1 LTRNSLLTILVIV
14 NLFVSTGFLIVNHN
28 NPKTRQSYG
37 LNGNVRSVDIKYFN
51 TSERDSSYFKNEV
64 YKFNRNGYCTYERIY
79 NYIWGYPN
87 YKNEYYFDSK
97 DRLLSKRKYNHNN
110 EIVQIEVSL
119 YSINSVTKQ
128 LVFNSDSSTVNKVN
142 LYVNT
147 KNLQIK
153 EMFNNLDTI
162 ISTKNHPNIDSVLN
176 LNEQV
181 ILKSYYWSLLSNQYK
196 LQRKVIYDK
205 EYREIESY
213 QVGRPDTKS
222 IWFTYIDQATG
233 GKIDD
238 CCDSWFLYIFN
249 PQGKVTK
256 EIQLDE
262 QTQLPCIVKTYTLDK
277 FGNPTDVIVT
287 NILEQTS
294 KIKFNYTY
302 DSHGNWTTREEVR
315 NEKIFEMVTREIL
328 YE

>member
-1 LTRNSLLTILVIV
+1 
-14 NLFVSTGFLIVNHN
+14 
-28 NPKTRQSYG
+28 
-37 LNGNVRSVDIKYFN
+37 
-51 TSERDSSYFKNEV
+51 
-64 YKFNRNGYCTYERIY
+64 
-79 NYIWGYPN
+79 
-87 YKNEYYFDSK
+87 
-97 DRLLSKRKYNHNN
+97 
-110 EIVQIEVSL
+110 
-119 YSINSVTKQ
+119 
-128 LVFNSDSSTVNKVN
+128 
-142 LYVNT
+142 
-147 KNLQIK
+147 
-153 EMFNNLDTI
+153 MFNNLDTI